1 MEKEIEIGFLGTG
14 GSVATEERDNTALVI
29 RYGTDLFLIDCPG
42 GIFQK
47 LKRMSL
53 DPRRVTSILVTHV
66 HPDHIYGLPIF
77 VHGLMLDELCIRLYA
92 SAESIQFCR
101 ELLDLF
107 QLQSDK
113 IKCRLEFVAV
123 GHGDR
128 FLLGPELE
136 CQARH
141 VPHTESSLAFIFN
154 LRDRGRIVVYSG
166 DTPLHPPLFKAAAGC
181 DLLIHDCSIPS
192 RLAKQYEFL
201 PRMHTHALDL
211 GRLAQEARVKRL
223 APVHFFGELDYSIA
237 EIEAEIRRHYTG
249 ELILPSDLLKIT
261 I

>member
-1 MEKEIEIGFLGTG
+1 MEKKIDIGFLGTG
-14 GSVATEERDNTALVI
+14 GSVATEDRDNTALAI
-29 RYGTDLFLIDCPG
+29 HYGTDLFLIDCPG
-42 GIFQK
+42 SIFQK

-92 SAESIQFCR
+92 SEESIQFCR
-101 ELLDLF
+101 ELLDLY
-107 QLQSDK
+107 QLQSDH
-113 IKCRLEFVAV
+113 IKCRLEFVTV
-123 GHGDR
+123 SHGDR
-128 FLLGPELE
+128 FLLAPELE
-136 CQARH
+136 CQTRH
-141 VPHTESSLAFIFN
+141 VPHKDSSLAFF
-154 LRDRGRIVVYSG
+154 LDFRDRNRTVVYSG
-166 DTPLHPPLFKAAAGC
+166 DTPLHPPLFKAAAGS
-181 DLLIHDCSIPS
+181 DLLIHDCSVPS

-211 GRLAQEARVKRL
+211 GRLAQQSRVKRL
-223 APVHFFGELDYSIA
+223 APVHFFGELDYSMA

-249 ELILPSDLLKIT
+249 ELILPTDLSKIT